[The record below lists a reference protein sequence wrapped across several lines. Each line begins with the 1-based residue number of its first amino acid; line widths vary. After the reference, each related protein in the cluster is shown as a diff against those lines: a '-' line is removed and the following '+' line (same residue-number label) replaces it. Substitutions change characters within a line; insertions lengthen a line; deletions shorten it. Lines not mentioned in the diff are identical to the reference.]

1 MHFIKQCWIIKK
13 EKDDLEKQVNKLN
26 NLINKQIVCWVLFLI
41 GISHQVLAQETPIIK
56 QYIKLDY
63 NKPDEYTIASIETIG
78 NKYID
83 KNLIILQS
91 NLSFNQKIK
100 VPGNEISLAIDNLW
114 KQDYFSQVAILIK
127 KIEGD
132 KIHLII
138 QVSERPRLSRFSI
151 RGIGKAEAKSLRE
164 ELTVKAGM
172 VINEDML
179 NRLRREIKK
188 HYFKKGFYG
197 VKIDLKQDKEDT
209 LPNKEILRI
218 FITKGSKVRVQD
230 IEFVGNNDLTDGELR
245 GALSKTI
252 RKRKKIKL
260 WKSSKFIEENY
271 IEDKKGILTKYNSKG
286 YRDASILFDSIY
298 QINDK
303 RVAIKIKVNEGR
315 QYKFRNISFTGNN
328 KYSSQD
334 LSKVLGIK
342 KGDIYDNSLLEERLQ
357 FSQNGTDIASLYM
370 DDGYLFFGIQAVE
383 TNVENDSIDIEVRL
397 NERTQATYNK
407 IIIKGNTKTSD
418 HVVLREIRTRPG
430 QKFSRSDITRSLREL
445 SQLGYFDPQAMGV
458 NPVPNPQDGTVDIEY
473 TVAEKANDQIE
484 LSGGWGGNNRNRNV
498 QNFNPQLMQ
507 QRGFGGFVGTLGL
520 TLNNFSTRK
529 LFKPSMW
536 NPLPSGDGQ
545 RLSIRAQSNGLFYQS
560 YNFSL
565 TEPWLG
571 GKKPNSFTTSLYR
584 TNQSFDSKKK
594 DDPTKQFIRI
604 TGASIS
610 LGKRLKWPDDFF
622 SAFYS
627 LSLQQYDLQN
637 AGGAFGL
644 QINTGK
650 SNNLEFKYV
659 LTRSSVNEPI
669 FPTTGSTYSF
679 SIAATPPISLLSNK
693 DYTKL
698 NETEKF
704 KWIEYH
710 KWKFDAENYSKL
722 FGKFVLATKVRFG
735 YLGYY
740 NKIIGYSPFERF
752 MVGGSGLNSFGQ
764 IGTEIISLRGYPDR
778 SITENAV
785 GSSRTSGATIFNK
798 YTCEIR
804 YPVTNT
810 PSASIYLQTFVEAGN
825 AWINSKNFNPFD
837 LKRTAGVGVRLFL
850 PMFGLLGLDYAYG
863 FDWKTLNRGLT
874 DKPAQFHFFIGQQ
887 F

>member
-1 MHFIKQCWIIKK
+1 M
-13 EKDDLEKQVNKLN
+13 NKLN
-26 NLINKQIVCWVLFLI
+26 KFTNKLIVCCLI
-41 GISHQVLAQETPIIK
+41 LLGVSNQAAAQDTSFIK
-56 QYIKLDY
+56 QYIQLDY
-63 NKPDEYTIASIETIG
+63 NKPTEYTIASIETLG

-100 VPGNEISLAIDNLW
+100 IPGNEISLAIDNLW
-114 KQDYFSQVAILIK
+114 KQDYFSNVAILIK

-138 QVSERPRLSRFSI
+138 QVSERPRLSKFSI

-188 HYFKKGFYG
+188 HYYKKGFYG

-218 FITKGSKVRVQD
+218 FIAKGSKVRVQD
-230 IEFVGNNDLTDGELR
+230 IEFVGNNDLTDAELR

-286 YRDASILFDSIY
+286 YRDATIVFDSIY
-298 QINDK
+298 QINDN

-342 KGDIYDNSLLEERLQ
+342 KGDIYDNSLLEERMQ
-357 FSQNGTDIASLYM
+357 SSINGTDIASLYM

-383 TNVENDSIDIEVRL
+383 TNVENDSIDIEIRL
-397 NERTQATYNK
+397 NERSQATYNR

-418 HVVLREIRTRPG
+418 HVVLRELRTRPG
-430 QKFSRSDITRSLREL
+430 QKFSKSDITRSLREL

-458 NPVPNPQDGTVDIEY
+458 NPIPNPQEGTVDIEY
-473 TVAEKANDQIE
+473 TVSEKANDQIE
-484 LSGGWGGNNRNRNV
+484 LSGGWGGNNRNGNFQNV
-498 QNFNPQLMQ
+498 NPQLVQ
-507 QRGFGGFVGTLGL
+507 QGGFGGFVGTLGL

-584 TNQSFDSKKK
+584 TNQSFDSKKNN
-594 DDPTKQFIRI
+594 DPTKQFIRI

-644 QINTGK
+644 RINTGK

-704 KWIEYH
+704 RWIEYH

-764 IGTEIISLRGYPDR
+764 IGTEIISMRGYPDR

-785 GSSRTSGATIFNK
+785 GSSTTSGATIFNK
-798 YTCEIR
+798 YTCEVR
-804 YPVTNT
+804 YPVTNS

-825 AWINSKNFNPFD
+825 AWVNTRNFNPFD

>member
-1 MHFIKQCWIIKK
+1 
-13 EKDDLEKQVNKLN
+13 VNKLN
-26 NLINKQIVCWVLFLI
+26 KFRYKHIVCWMLLLI
-41 GISHQVLAQETPIIK
+41 GISIDTVAQDTSFIK
-56 QYIKLDY
+56 EYIQLDY
-63 NKPDEYTIASIETIG
+63 NKPAEYTIASIETLG

-83 KNLIILQS
+83 KNLIIIQS

-100 VPGNEISLAIDNLW
+100 IPGNEISLAIDNLW
-114 KQDYFSQVAILIK
+114 KQDYFSHVAILIK
-127 KIEGD
+127 KIDGN

-138 QVSERPRLSRFSI
+138 QVNERPRLSKFSI

-179 NRLRREIKK
+179 NRLRREVKK

-218 FITKGSKVRVQD
+218 FIAKGSKVRVQD
-230 IEFVGNNDLTDGELR
+230 IEFVGNVDLTDAELR
-245 GALSKTI
+245 GSLSKTI

-260 WKSSKFIEENY
+260 WKSSKFIEDEYN
-271 IEDKKGILTKYNSKG
+271 EDKKGIITKYNSKG
-286 YRDASILFDSIY
+286 YRDASIVFDSIY
-298 QINDK
+298 QINEN

-315 QYKFRNISFTGNN
+315 QYKFRHILFSGNN

-357 FSQNGTDIASLYM
+357 SSQNGTDIASLYM

-397 NERTQATYNK
+397 NERTQATYNR

-418 HVVLREIRTRPG
+418 HVVLRELRTKPG
-430 QKFSRSDITRSLREL
+430 QKFSKSDITRSLREL

-458 NPVPNPQDGTVDIEY
+458 NPIPNPQDGTVDIEY
-473 TVAEKANDQIE
+473 TVSEKANDQIE
-484 LSGGWGGNNRNRNV
+484 LSGGWGGNNRNRNF
-498 QNFNPQLMQ
+498 QNVNPQLMQ
-507 QRGFGGFVGTLGL
+507 QGGFGGFVGTLGL

-584 TNQSFDSKKK
+584 TNQSFDSKKNN
-594 DDPTKQFIRI
+594 DPTKQFIRI

-644 QINTGK
+644 RINTGK

-679 SIAATPPISLLSNK
+679 SIAATPPISLLSSK
-693 DYTKL
+693 DYTKM

-710 KWKFDAENYSKL
+710 KWKFDAENYNKL

-740 NKIIGYSPFERF
+740 NKVIGYSPFERF

-764 IGTEIISLRGYPDR
+764 IGTEIISMRGYPDR

-785 GSSRTSGATIFNK
+785 GSSTTSGATIFNK

-804 YPVTNT
+804 YPVTNS

-825 AWINSKNFNPFD
+825 AWVNTRNFNPFD

-863 FDWKTLNRGLT
+863 FDWRTLNRGLT

>member
-1 MHFIKQCWIIKK
+1 M
-13 EKDDLEKQVNKLN
+13 NKLN
-26 NLINKQIVCWVLFLI
+26 KLRYKLIVCWVLLLI
-41 GISHQVLAQETPIIK
+41 GVSNDSVAQDTSFVKE
-56 QYIKLDY
+56 YIQLDY
-63 NKPDEYTIASIETIG
+63 NKPVEYTIASIETLG

-83 KNLIILQS
+83 KNLIIVQS

-114 KQDYFSQVAILIK
+114 KQDYFSHVAILIK
-127 KIEGD
+127 KIEGN
-132 KIHLII
+132 KIHLVI
-138 QVSERPRLSRFSI
+138 QVNERPRLSKFSI

-179 NRLRREIKK
+179 NRLRREVKK
-188 HYFKKGFYG
+188 HYYKKGFYG

-218 FITKGSKVRVQD
+218 FIAKGAKVRVQD
-230 IEFVGNNDLTDGELR
+230 IEFVGNVDLTDAELR

-260 WKSSKFIEENY
+260 WKSSKFIEDEYN
-271 IEDKKGILTKYNSKG
+271 EDKKGIITKYNSKG
-286 YRDASILFDSIY
+286 YRDASIVFDSIY
-298 QINDK
+298 QINEN

-315 QYKFRNISFTGNN
+315 QYKFRHISFSGNN

-357 FSQNGTDIASLYM
+357 SSQNGTDIASLYM
-370 DDGYLFFGIQAVE
+370 DDGYLFFGIQALE
-383 TNVENDSIDIEVRL
+383 TNVENDSIDIEIRL
-397 NERTQATYNK
+397 NERTQATYNR

-418 HVVLREIRTRPG
+418 HVVLRELRTKPG
-430 QKFSRSDITRSLREL
+430 QKFSKSDITRSLREL

-458 NPVPNPQDGTVDIEY
+458 NPIPNPQDGTVDIEY
-473 TVAEKANDQIE
+473 TVSEKANDQIE
-484 LSGGWGGNNRNRNV
+484 LSGGWGGNNRNRNF
-498 QNFNPQLMQ
+498 QNINPQLMQ
-507 QRGFGGFVGTLGL
+507 QGGFGGFVGTLGL

-584 TNQSFDSKKK
+584 TNQSFDSKKNN
-594 DDPTKQFIRI
+594 DPTKQFIRI

-710 KWKFDAENYSKL
+710 KWKFDAESYNKL

-740 NKIIGYSPFERF
+740 NKVIGYSPFERF

-764 IGTEIISLRGYPDR
+764 IGTEIISMRGYPDR

-785 GSSRTSGATIFNK
+785 GSSTTSGATIFNK

-804 YPVTNT
+804 YPVTNS

-825 AWINSKNFNPFD
+825 AWVNTRNFNPFD

-863 FDWKTLNRGLT
+863 FDWRTLNRGLT

>member
-1 MHFIKQCWIIKK
+1 M
-13 EKDDLEKQVNKLN
+13 NKLN
-26 NLINKQIVCWVLFLI
+26 KLRYKLSVCWMLLLI
-41 GISHQVLAQETPIIK
+41 GFSNNAVAQDTAFVKE
-56 QYIKLDY
+56 YIQLDY
-63 NKPDEYTIASIETIG
+63 NKPAEYTIASIETLG

-83 KNLIILQS
+83 KNLIIIQS

-114 KQDYFSQVAILIK
+114 KQDYFSHVAILIK
-127 KIEGD
+127 KIDGN

-138 QVSERPRLSRFSI
+138 QVNERPRLSKFSI

-179 NRLRREIKK
+179 NRLRREVKR
-188 HYFKKGFYG
+188 HYYKKGFYG

-218 FITKGSKVRVQD
+218 FIAKGSKVRVQD
-230 IEFVGNNDLTDGELR
+230 IEFVGNVDLTDAELR

-260 WKSSKFIEENY
+260 WKSSKFIEDEYN
-271 IEDKKGILTKYNSKG
+271 EDKKGIITKYNSKG
-286 YRDASILFDSIY
+286 YRDASIVFDSIY
-298 QINDK
+298 QINEN

-315 QYKFRNISFTGNN
+315 QYKFRHISFSGNN

-357 FSQNGTDIASLYM
+357 SSQNGTDIASLYM
-370 DDGYLFFGIQAVE
+370 DDGYLFFGIQALE
-383 TNVENDSIDIEVRL
+383 TNVENDSIDIEIRL
-397 NERTQATYNK
+397 NERTQATYNR

-418 HVVLREIRTRPG
+418 HVVLRELRTKPG
-430 QKFSRSDITRSLREL
+430 QKFSKSDITRSLREL

-458 NPVPNPQDGTVDIEY
+458 NPIPNPQDGTVDIEY
-473 TVAEKANDQIE
+473 TVSEKANDQIE
-484 LSGGWGGNNRNRNV
+484 LSGGWGGNNRNRNF
-498 QNFNPQLMQ
+498 QNINPQLMQ
-507 QRGFGGFVGTLGL
+507 QGGFGGFVGTLGL

-584 TNQSFDSKKK
+584 TNQSFDSKKN

-679 SIAATPPISLLSNK
+679 SIAATPPISLLSSK

-698 NETEKF
+698 SETEKF

-710 KWKFDAENYSKL
+710 KWKFDAESYNKL

-740 NKIIGYSPFERF
+740 NKEIGYSPFERF

-764 IGTEIISLRGYPDR
+764 IGTEIISMRGYPDR

-785 GSSRTSGATIFNK
+785 GSSTTSGATIFNK

-804 YPVTNT
+804 YPVTNS

-825 AWINSKNFNPFD
+825 AWVNTRNFNPFD

-863 FDWKTLNRGLT
+863 FDWRTLNRGLT

>member
-1 MHFIKQCWIIKK
+1 
-13 EKDDLEKQVNKLN
+13 VNKLN
-26 NLINKQIVCWVLFLI
+26 KLRYKHIVCWMLLLI
-41 GISHQVLAQETPIIK
+41 GVSNDTVAQDTSFIK
-56 QYIKLDY
+56 EYIQLDY
-63 NKPDEYTIASIETIG
+63 NKPAEYTIASIETLG

-83 KNLIILQS
+83 KNLIIIQS

-100 VPGNEISLAIDNLW
+100 IPGNEISLAIDNLW
-114 KQDYFSQVAILIK
+114 KQDYFSHVAILIK
-127 KIEGD
+127 KIDGN

-138 QVSERPRLSRFSI
+138 QVNERPRLSKFSI

-179 NRLRREIKK
+179 NRLRREVKK

-218 FITKGSKVRVQD
+218 FIAKGSKVRVQD
-230 IEFVGNNDLTDGELR
+230 IEFVGNVDLTDAELR
-245 GALSKTI
+245 GSLSKTI

-260 WKSSKFIEENY
+260 WKSSKFIEDEYN
-271 IEDKKGILTKYNSKG
+271 EDKKGIITKYNSKG
-286 YRDASILFDSIY
+286 YRDASIVFDSIY
-298 QINDK
+298 QINEN

-315 QYKFRNISFTGNN
+315 QYKFRHILFTGNN

-357 FSQNGTDIASLYM
+357 SSQNGTDIASLYM

-383 TNVENDSIDIEVRL
+383 TNVENDSIDIEIRL
-397 NERTQATYNK
+397 NERTQATYNR

-418 HVVLREIRTRPG
+418 HVVLRELRTKPG
-430 QKFSRSDITRSLREL
+430 QKFSKSDITRSLREL

-458 NPVPNPQDGTVDIEY
+458 NPIPNPQDGTVDIEY
-473 TVAEKANDQIE
+473 TVSEKANDQIE
-484 LSGGWGGNNRNRNV
+484 LSGGWGGNNRNRNF
-498 QNFNPQLMQ
+498 QNINPQLMQ
-507 QRGFGGFVGTLGL
+507 QGGFGGFVGTLGL

-584 TNQSFDSKKK
+584 TNQSFDSKKNN
-594 DDPTKQFIRI
+594 DPTKQFIRI

-679 SIAATPPISLLSNK
+679 SIAATPPISLLSSK

-710 KWKFDAENYSKL
+710 KWKFDAENYNKL

-740 NKIIGYSPFERF
+740 NKVIGYSPFERF

-764 IGTEIISLRGYPDR
+764 IGTEIISMRGYPDR

-785 GSSRTSGATIFNK
+785 GSSTTSGATIFNK

-804 YPVTNT
+804 YPVTNS

-825 AWINSKNFNPFD
+825 AWVNTRNFNPFD

-863 FDWKTLNRGLT
+863 FDWRTLNRGLT

>member
-1 MHFIKQCWIIKK
+1 MLLLIGVSIDTVAQDTSFIK
-13 EKDDLEKQVNKLN
+13 E
-26 NLINKQIVCWVLFLI
+26 
-41 GISHQVLAQETPIIK
+41 
-56 QYIKLDY
+56 YIQLDY
-63 NKPDEYTIASIETIG
+63 NKPAEYTIASIETLG

-83 KNLIILQS
+83 KNLIIIQS

-100 VPGNEISLAIDNLW
+100 IPGNEISLAIDNLW
-114 KQDYFSQVAILIK
+114 KQDYFSHVAILIK
-127 KIEGD
+127 KIDGN

-138 QVSERPRLSRFSI
+138 QVNERPRLSKFSI

-179 NRLRREIKK
+179 NRLRREVKK

-218 FITKGSKVRVQD
+218 FIAKGSKVRVQD
-230 IEFVGNNDLTDGELR
+230 IEFVGNVDLTDAELR
-245 GALSKTI
+245 GSLSKTI

-260 WKSSKFIEENY
+260 WKSSKFIEDEYN
-271 IEDKKGILTKYNSKG
+271 EDKKGIITKYNSKG
-286 YRDASILFDSIY
+286 YRDASIVFDSIY
-298 QINDK
+298 QINEN

-315 QYKFRNISFTGNN
+315 QYKFRHILFSGNN

-357 FSQNGTDIASLYM
+357 SSQNGTDIASLYM

-383 TNVENDSIDIEVRL
+383 TNVENDSIDIEIRL
-397 NERTQATYNK
+397 NERTQATYNR

-418 HVVLREIRTRPG
+418 HVVLRELRTKPG
-430 QKFSRSDITRSLREL
+430 QKFSKSDITRSLREL

-458 NPVPNPQDGTVDIEY
+458 NPIPNPQDGTVDIEY
-473 TVAEKANDQIE
+473 TVSEKANDQIE
-484 LSGGWGGNNRNRNV
+484 LSGGWGGNNRNRNF
-498 QNFNPQLMQ
+498 QNVNPQLMQ
-507 QRGFGGFVGTLGL
+507 QGGFGGFVGTLGL

-584 TNQSFDSKKK
+584 TNQSFDSKKNN
-594 DDPTKQFIRI
+594 DPTKQFIRI

-679 SIAATPPISLLSNK
+679 SIAATPPISLLSSK

-710 KWKFDAENYSKL
+710 KWKFDAENYNKL

-740 NKIIGYSPFERF
+740 NKVIGYSPFERF

-764 IGTEIISLRGYPDR
+764 IGTEIISMRGYPDR

-785 GSSRTSGATIFNK
+785 GSSTTSGATIFNK

-804 YPVTNT
+804 YPVTNS

-825 AWINSKNFNPFD
+825 AWVNTRNFNPFD

-863 FDWKTLNRGLT
+863 FDWRTLNRGLT